1 VRSTQNEIEQLRNE
15 YERRQTDMKEKF
27 TKPEITVLMK
37 VVIINPD
44 EDKNNG
50 IYVVGNDDD
59 IEIGTSEGENE
70 DW

>member
-1 VRSTQNEIEQLRNE
+1 
-15 YERRQTDMKEKF
+15 MKEKF